1 MCHQV
6 MRLSPMRAHAQLQA
20 SIASCSSYSGS
31 QSGRPPMHQGGAK
44 TSIQG
49 TLLSST
55 TSVRRSP
62 RSSSTA
68 RGRTA
73 VEEEGVLD
81 DICINCWVLT
91 EKVPF
96 YIHNMVINSAC
107 TSLPLWKAHRSQLA
121 YKIAIGG
128 DKYQFLKGHIYVC
141 ESACLCLSLCVSA

>member
-1 MCHQV
+1 
-6 MRLSPMRAHAQLQA
+6 
-20 SIASCSSYSGS
+20 
-31 QSGRPPMHQGGAK
+31 MHQGGAK

-96 YIHNMVINSAC
+96 YIHDMVINSAC
-107 TSLPLWKAHRSQLA
+107 TSLPLWKAHRS
-121 YKIAIGG
+121 
-128 DKYQFLKGHIYVC
+128 
-141 ESACLCLSLCVSA
+141 